1 MKILNKLSMENCKPT
16 STPVVVGAKLAS
28 QGDHE
33 QVSESTYRSLG
44 GCLLYL
50 TASRPDIMFAI
61 SLLSRFMHCCNEKHF
76 QVAKRVLKYIKGT
89 LSYRLQFGKAESL
102 KLVGYTDSD
111 WVGSINDLKSTSGYA
126 FTLGS
131 AVFCWSSKKQNVM
144 AQSIA
149 EDEYVAAAGAVN
161 QAIWLRKILA
171 DLNLHQREATE
182 IYCDNLSTIAIAKNL
197 VFHEIK
203 WEFANANQGRVLK
216 VGQHVAPGVAKKQAS
231 NPSYTEAAEPNAVVK
246 YVWDLLNQ
254 AHMANAKLVPTPML
268 SSTTLTSL
276 IRLPF
281 SDGTLYRRVI
291 GGLQYVYLTRPDIA
305 FVANKCSSM
314 SLMGFSNADW
324 ASSLEDHKSTT
335 RFCIYLEISFL
346 AKSTTAGLEQK
357 VVEAVLGAAVQ
368 LTLSKVVLQDA
379 EEKHVR
385 DGSVR
390 LWLQELR
397 DVAYEIDDVL
407 DEFTY
412 QKLGMKAKFQDQ
424 ISRKLC
430 NLFTPSIPLPYRL
443 NMTKKIKNINVSL
456 SHINEQASQFGL
468 QRRVGEMVVLP
479 RGNLE
484 THSLIGDSFHVVGRG
499 YDVFNVIN
507 LLIKSSTQQ
516 PQIISV
522 ISIVGM
528 AGLEKTTLAKLV
540 CNSEPIQHHFGKIM
554 WVCVFNDF
562 DVDRILV
569 EMLESL
575 TKTPCAFRN
584 KDTVLRRIQEELGE
598 ERYLLI
604 FDDVWNENVEK
615 WENLKG
621 CLLGFS
627 RNKRSKIIVTT
638 RSDNVASV
646 MGTHT
651 ENKHHPKKLVDD
663 ECWSIIKQK
672 VFGSSSIPEEMEVI
686 GKDIAKKCRGLPL
699 VARLS
704 FDHLP
709 SPSLKRCFAYCSN
722 FSRDVY
728 IEQEQLIQLWM
739 ANGFLDPSKEGNMAM
754 EDIGNMHFKALLSN
768 SLFQDVERDA
778 YGNIEVCKMHDLVH
792 DLAVFPGNLK
802 SLRTLKLTGVHI
814 KKLPG
819 SLGKLKHLRFF
830 DISATNIT
838 KLPESFTQLYNLQTF
853 RLLKCSLEHLPKGMR
868 NLVSLRHIYFDL
880 EKLMPVDIGR
890 LTCLQTL
897 PFFFVDMEKG
907 CLVSEL
913 GSLSQLRGK
922 LKIYYL
928 EDVKDNAKASRA
940 NMEAKTKLYKLKL
953 KWNYKRERPMNDKEV
968 LERLK
973 PCSNLKGL
981 TIVNYWGDDLS
992 SWLSSS
998 VHGSNLPF
1006 PLNNLV
1012 KLKLINCR
1020 ECLNLPCLGQLC
1032 NLTVLEI
1039 DEMKKVRRIGHEFYL
1054 NGQGEATTSFPT
1066 LRRFILVEME
1076 SLEEWVDDL
1085 ESVIIEREGA
1095 AAFPCLEELIVSG
1108 CPKLKSDPIQRNLP
1122 SLQVL
1127 QVSYCSDISTLG
1139 DGLSAS
1145 SRLKEVNI
1153 QACLNLRS
1161 IPTMEG
1167 LSTCLKELRICDCP
1181 NLRFM
1186 PSIQGFSSLTDL
1198 TIKDCERLSCL
1209 PSGIESCASLGNL
1222 NIHNCPSLS
1231 FVPQDVGKLRS
1242 LIFLSITSCQKLTCL
1257 PGEILGC
1264 LTSLETLHIGGFSEQ
1279 LEEFEEWL
1287 GNFSSLQRLQIWNC
1301 NNLMQFPSLDTMK
1314 RQSKL
1319 QRPEINKCPHLKE
1332 NCTKKSGL
1340 EWPKIAHIPNI
1351 RIQ

>member
-1 MKILNKLSMENCKPT
+1 M
-16 STPVVVGAKLAS
+16 
-28 QGDHE
+28 
-33 QVSESTYRSLG
+33 
-44 GCLLYL
+44 
-50 TASRPDIMFAI
+50 
-61 SLLSRFMHCCNEKHF
+61 
-76 QVAKRVLKYIKGT
+76 
-89 LSYRLQFGKAESL
+89 
-102 KLVGYTDSD
+102 
-111 WVGSINDLKSTSGYA
+111 
-126 FTLGS
+126 
-131 AVFCWSSKKQNVM
+131 
-144 AQSIA
+144 
-149 EDEYVAAAGAVN
+149 
-161 QAIWLRKILA
+161 
-171 DLNLHQREATE
+171 
-182 IYCDNLSTIAIAKNL
+182 
-197 VFHEIK
+197 
-203 WEFANANQGRVLK
+203 
-216 VGQHVAPGVAKKQAS
+216 
-231 NPSYTEAAEPNAVVK
+231 
-246 YVWDLLNQ
+246 
-254 AHMANAKLVPTPML
+254 
-268 SSTTLTSL
+268 
-276 IRLPF
+276 
-281 SDGTLYRRVI
+281 
-291 GGLQYVYLTRPDIA
+291 
-305 FVANKCSSM
+305 
-314 SLMGFSNADW
+314 
-324 ASSLEDHKSTT
+324 
-335 RFCIYLEISFL
+335 
-346 AKSTTAGLEQK
+346 EQK

-368 LTLSKVVLQDA
+368 LTLSKVISLAAEQASLACGFKNDMKKLRVLLTLIQAVLQDA

-443 NMTKKIKNINVSL
+443 NMAKKIKNINVSL
-456 SHINEQASQFGL
+456 SHINKQASQFGL

-484 THSLIGDSFHVVGRG
+484 THSLIGDPFHVVGRG
-499 YDVFNVIN
+499 YDVSKIIN

-528 AGLEKTTLAKLV
+528 AGLGKTTLAKLV

-554 WVCVFNDF
+554 WVCVSNDF

-615 WENLKG
+615 WEDLKG

-627 RNKRSKIIVTT
+627 RNIGSKIIVTT

-651 ENKHHPKKLVDD
+651 EHKHHPKKLVDD

-699 VARLS
+699 VARVIGGTMSNKRDKEEWLSIKHCNIWDSLERNNGILHVLKLS
-704 FDHLP
+704 FDRLP

-728 IEQEQLIQLWM
+728 IEREQLIQLWM

-754 EDIGNMHFKALLSN
+754 EDIGNMQFKALLSN

-792 DLAVFPGNLK
+792 DLAVFVSKEETKVLYNDSMVDTSCIRHMSVVFYGESVPTILEHAAHKLHSLFLNVDIFCRFPGNLK

-830 DISATNIT
+830 DISVTNIT
-838 KLPESFTQLYNLQTF
+838 KLPESFTQLYNLQTL

-913 GSLSQLRGK
+913 GCLSQLRGK
-922 LKIYYL
+922 LKICNL
-928 EDVKDNAKASRA
+928 EDVKDNAEASRA

-953 KWNYKRERPMNDKEV
+953 KWSYKRECPINDKEV
-968 LERLK
+968 LEGLK

-981 TIVNYWGDDLS
+981 TIVNYWGDDLP

-1039 DEMKKVRRIGHEFYL
+1039 DEMKKVKRIGREFYF
-1054 NGQGEATTSFPT
+1054 NGQGEATTSFPA

-1085 ESVIIEREGA
+1085 DSVIIEREGV

-1108 CPKLKSDPIQRNLP
+1108 CPKLKSDPIQRKLP

-1127 QVSYCSDISTLG
+1127 QVSYCSEISTLG

-1145 SRLKEVNI
+1145 SRLKEVHI
-1153 QACLNLRS
+1153 QACLNLGS

-1231 FVPQDVGKLRS
+1231 FVPQDVGELRS

-1264 LTSLETLHIGGFSEQ
+1264 LTNLETLHIGGFSEQ
-1279 LEEFEEWL
+1279 LEEFEGLTSLHHLHASLEYLELYGWKNLKSIPSQLQHLASLKSLELWNFNGVQVLPEWL

-1301 NNLMQFPSLDTMK
+1301 NNLMHFPSLDAMK
-1314 RQSKL
+1314 RLSKL
-1319 QRPEINKCPHLKE
+1319 QRLEINKCPQLKE
-1332 NCTKKSGL
+1332 NCTKESGS

>member
-1 MKILNKLSMENCKPT
+1 M
-16 STPVVVGAKLAS
+16 
-28 QGDHE
+28 
-33 QVSESTYRSLG
+33 
-44 GCLLYL
+44 
-50 TASRPDIMFAI
+50 
-61 SLLSRFMHCCNEKHF
+61 
-76 QVAKRVLKYIKGT
+76 
-89 LSYRLQFGKAESL
+89 
-102 KLVGYTDSD
+102 
-111 WVGSINDLKSTSGYA
+111 
-126 FTLGS
+126 
-131 AVFCWSSKKQNVM
+131 
-144 AQSIA
+144 
-149 EDEYVAAAGAVN
+149 
-161 QAIWLRKILA
+161 
-171 DLNLHQREATE
+171 
-182 IYCDNLSTIAIAKNL
+182 
-197 VFHEIK
+197 
-203 WEFANANQGRVLK
+203 
-216 VGQHVAPGVAKKQAS
+216 
-231 NPSYTEAAEPNAVVK
+231 
-246 YVWDLLNQ
+246 
-254 AHMANAKLVPTPML
+254 
-268 SSTTLTSL
+268 
-276 IRLPF
+276 
-281 SDGTLYRRVI
+281 
-291 GGLQYVYLTRPDIA
+291 
-305 FVANKCSSM
+305 
-314 SLMGFSNADW
+314 
-324 ASSLEDHKSTT
+324 
-335 RFCIYLEISFL
+335 
-346 AKSTTAGLEQK
+346 EQK

-368 LTLSKVVLQDA
+368 LTLSKVISLAAEQASLACGFKNDMKKLRVLLTLIQAVLQDA

-443 NMTKKIKNINVSL
+443 NMAKKIKNINVSL
-456 SHINEQASQFGL
+456 SHINKQASQFGL
-468 QRRVGEMVVLP
+468 QRRVGEIVVLP

-484 THSLIGDSFHVVGRG
+484 THSLIGDPFHVVGRG
-499 YDVFNVIN
+499 YDVSKIIN

-528 AGLEKTTLAKLV
+528 AGLGKTTLAKLV

-554 WVCVFNDF
+554 WVCVSNDF

-615 WENLKG
+615 WEDLKG

-627 RNKRSKIIVTT
+627 RNIGSKIIVTT

-651 ENKHHPKKLVDD
+651 EHKHHPKKLVDD

-699 VARLS
+699 VAREQWYFACAKVLKAGLQCNMEPKACYCRDQQLS
-704 FDHLP
+704 
-709 SPSLKRCFAYCSN
+709 SSARFAW
-722 FSRDVY
+722 DVY
-728 IEQEQLIQLWM
+728 IEREQLIQLWM

-754 EDIGNMHFKALLSN
+754 EDIGNMQFKALLSN

-792 DLAVFPGNLK
+792 DLAVFVSKEETKVSRK
-802 SLRTLKLTGVHI
+802 SQ
-814 KKLPG
+814 
-819 SLGKLKHLRFF
+819 KLK
-830 DISATNIT
+830 DSKINW
-838 KLPESFTQLYNLQTF
+838 KSFTQLYNLQTL

-913 GSLSQLRGK
+913 GCLSQLRGK
-922 LKIYYL
+922 LKICNL
-928 EDVKDNAKASRA
+928 EDVKDNAEASRA

-953 KWNYKRERPMNDKEV
+953 KWSYKRECPINDKEV
-968 LERLK
+968 LEGLK

-981 TIVNYWGDDLS
+981 TIVNYWGDDLP

-1039 DEMKKVRRIGHEFYL
+1039 DEMKKVKRIGREFYF
-1054 NGQGEATTSFPT
+1054 NGQGEATTSFPA

-1085 ESVIIEREGA
+1085 DSVIIEREGV

-1108 CPKLKSDPIQRNLP
+1108 CPKLKSDPIQRKLP

-1127 QVSYCSDISTLG
+1127 QVSYCSEISTLG

-1145 SRLKEVNI
+1145 SRLKEVHI
-1153 QACLNLRS
+1153 QACLNLGS

-1231 FVPQDVGKLRS
+1231 FVPQDVGELRS

-1264 LTSLETLHIGGFSEQ
+1264 LTNLETLHIGGFSEQ
-1279 LEEFEEWL
+1279 LEEFEGLTSLHHLHASLEYLELYGWKNLKSIPSQLQHLASLKSLELWNFNGVQVLPEWL

-1301 NNLMQFPSLDTMK
+1301 NNLMHFPSLDAMK
-1314 RQSKL
+1314 RLSKL
-1319 QRPEINKCPHLKE
+1319 QRLEINKCPQLKE
-1332 NCTKKSGL
+1332 NCTKESGS

>member
-1 MKILNKLSMENCKPT
+1 M
-16 STPVVVGAKLAS
+16 
-28 QGDHE
+28 
-33 QVSESTYRSLG
+33 
-44 GCLLYL
+44 
-50 TASRPDIMFAI
+50 
-61 SLLSRFMHCCNEKHF
+61 
-76 QVAKRVLKYIKGT
+76 
-89 LSYRLQFGKAESL
+89 
-102 KLVGYTDSD
+102 
-111 WVGSINDLKSTSGYA
+111 
-126 FTLGS
+126 
-131 AVFCWSSKKQNVM
+131 
-144 AQSIA
+144 
-149 EDEYVAAAGAVN
+149 
-161 QAIWLRKILA
+161 
-171 DLNLHQREATE
+171 
-182 IYCDNLSTIAIAKNL
+182 
-197 VFHEIK
+197 
-203 WEFANANQGRVLK
+203 
-216 VGQHVAPGVAKKQAS
+216 
-231 NPSYTEAAEPNAVVK
+231 
-246 YVWDLLNQ
+246 
-254 AHMANAKLVPTPML
+254 
-268 SSTTLTSL
+268 
-276 IRLPF
+276 
-281 SDGTLYRRVI
+281 
-291 GGLQYVYLTRPDIA
+291 
-305 FVANKCSSM
+305 
-314 SLMGFSNADW
+314 
-324 ASSLEDHKSTT
+324 
-335 RFCIYLEISFL
+335 
-346 AKSTTAGLEQK
+346 EQK
-357 VVEAVLGAAVQ
+357 VVEAVLGPAVQ
-368 LTLSKVVLQDA
+368 LTLSKVISLAVKQASLACGFKNDMKKLRVLLTLFQAVLQDA
-379 EEKHVR
+379 GEKHVR
-385 DGSVR
+385 DGS
-390 LWLQELR
+390 
-397 DVAYEIDDVL
+397 
-407 DEFTY
+407 FTY

-443 NMTKKIKNINVSL
+443 NMTKKIKNINLSL
-456 SHINEQASQFGL
+456 SHIMSRPVNSGSK
-468 QRRVGEMVVLP
+468 GEL
-479 RGNLE
+479 GKW
-484 THSLIGDSFHVVGRG
+484 G
-499 YDVFNVIN
+499 YDVSKIIN

-528 AGLEKTTLAKLV
+528 AGLGKTTLAKLV
-540 CNSEPIQHHFGKIM
+540 RNSEPIQHHFGKIM
-554 WVCVFNDF
+554 WVCVSNDF

-615 WENLKG
+615 WEDLKG
-621 CLLGFS
+621 CLLGF
-627 RNKRSKIIVTT
+627 T
-638 RSDNVASV
+638 SV

-651 ENKHHPKKLVDD
+651 EHKHHPKKLVDD

-672 VFGSSSIPEEMEVI
+672 VFGSSSILEEMEVI
-686 GKDIAKKCRGLPL
+686 GKDIAKKCKGLPL
-699 VARLS
+699 VARPLVARVIGGTMSNKKDKEEWLNNGILHVLKLS
-704 FDHLP
+704 FNRLP

-728 IEQEQLIQLWM
+728 IEREQLIQLWM
-739 ANGFLDPSKEGNMAM
+739 ANGYLDPSKEGNIAM

-778 YGNIEVCKMHDLVH
+778 YGNIEVCKIHDLVH
-792 DLAVFPGNLK
+792 DLAVFVSKEKTKVLYNDSMIDTSRIRHMSVVFYGESVPTILEHVAHKLHSLFLNVDIFCKFLGNLK
-802 SLRTLKLTGVHI
+802 SLSTLKLTGVRI

-830 DISATNIT
+830 DISGTNIT
-838 KLPESFTQLYNLQTF
+838 KLPESFSQLYNLQAL

-897 PFFFVDMEKG
+897 PFFFVDKEKE

-913 GSLSQLRGK
+913 GCLSQLRGK
-922 LKIYYL
+922 LKICNL
-928 EDVKDNAKASRA
+928 EDVKDNAEASRA

-953 KWNYKRERPMNDKEV
+953 KWSYKRERPINDKEV
-968 LERLK
+968 LEGLK

-981 TIVNYWGDDLS
+981 TIVNYWGDDLP

-1039 DEMKKVRRIGHEFYL
+1039 DEMKKVKRIGHEFYF
-1054 NGQGEATTSFPT
+1054 NGQGDATTSFPA

-1085 ESVIIEREGA
+1085 ESVIIEQEEGVA
-1095 AAFPCLEELIVSG
+1095 TFPCLEELIVSG
-1108 CPKLKSDPIQRNLP
+1108 CPKLKSDPIQRKLP

-1127 QVSYCSDISTLG
+1127 QVSYCSEISTLG

-1145 SRLKEVNI
+1145 SRLKEVHI
-1153 QACLNLRS
+1153 QACLNLGS
-1161 IPTMEG
+1161 IPTMER
-1167 LSTCLKELRICDCP
+1167 LPTCLKELRICDCP

-1186 PSIQGFSSLTDL
+1186 PSIQGFSSLIDL
-1198 TIKDCERLSCL
+1198 TIKDCERLLCL

-1231 FVPQDVGKLRS
+1231 FVPQD
-1242 LIFLSITSCQKLTCL
+1242 KLTCL
-1257 PGEILGC
+1257 PGKILGC
-1264 LTSLETLHIGGFSEQ
+1264 LTSLETLHIGLNSIHHLHASLEYLELYGWKNLKSIPSQ
-1279 LEEFEEWL
+1279 LQHIASLKSLELW
-1287 GNFSSLQRLQIWNC
+1287 NFNGLWNC
-1301 NNLMQFPSLDTMK
+1301 NNLMQFPSLDAMK
-1314 RQSKL
+1314 RLSKL
-1319 QRPEINKCPHLKE
+1319 QRLEINKCPHLKE
-1332 NCTKKSGL
+1332 NCTKESGS

>member
-1 MKILNKLSMENCKPT
+1 M
-16 STPVVVGAKLAS
+16 
-28 QGDHE
+28 
-33 QVSESTYRSLG
+33 
-44 GCLLYL
+44 
-50 TASRPDIMFAI
+50 
-61 SLLSRFMHCCNEKHF
+61 
-76 QVAKRVLKYIKGT
+76 
-89 LSYRLQFGKAESL
+89 
-102 KLVGYTDSD
+102 
-111 WVGSINDLKSTSGYA
+111 
-126 FTLGS
+126 
-131 AVFCWSSKKQNVM
+131 
-144 AQSIA
+144 
-149 EDEYVAAAGAVN
+149 
-161 QAIWLRKILA
+161 
-171 DLNLHQREATE
+171 
-182 IYCDNLSTIAIAKNL
+182 
-197 VFHEIK
+197 
-203 WEFANANQGRVLK
+203 
-216 VGQHVAPGVAKKQAS
+216 
-231 NPSYTEAAEPNAVVK
+231 
-246 YVWDLLNQ
+246 
-254 AHMANAKLVPTPML
+254 
-268 SSTTLTSL
+268 
-276 IRLPF
+276 
-281 SDGTLYRRVI
+281 
-291 GGLQYVYLTRPDIA
+291 
-305 FVANKCSSM
+305 
-314 SLMGFSNADW
+314 
-324 ASSLEDHKSTT
+324 
-335 RFCIYLEISFL
+335 
-346 AKSTTAGLEQK
+346 EQK
-357 VVEAVLGAAVQ
+357 VVEAVLGPAVQ
-368 LTLSKVVLQDA
+368 LTLSKVISLAVKQASLACGFKNDMKKLRVLLTLFQAVLQDA
-379 EEKHVR
+379 GEKHVR
-385 DGSVR
+385 DGS
-390 LWLQELR
+390 
-397 DVAYEIDDVL
+397 IDDVL

-443 NMTKKIKNINVSL
+443 NMTKKIKNINLSL
-456 SHINEQASQFGL
+456 SHIMSSWGNGC
-468 QRRVGEMVVLP
+468 LP

-484 THSLIGDSFHVVGRG
+484 THSLIGDPFHVVGRG
-499 YDVFNVIN
+499 YDVSKIIN

-528 AGLEKTTLAKLV
+528 AGLGKTTLAKLV
-540 CNSEPIQHHFGKIM
+540 RNSEPIQHHFGKIM
-554 WVCVFNDF
+554 WVCVSNDF

-615 WENLKG
+615 WEDLKG
-621 CLLGFS
+621 CL
-627 RNKRSKIIVTT
+627 SKILVTT

-651 ENKHHPKKLVDD
+651 EHKHHPKKLVDD

-672 VFGSSSIPEEMEVI
+672 VFGSSSILEEMEVI
-686 GKDIAKKCRGLPL
+686 GKDIAKKCKGLPL
-699 VARLS
+699 VARPLVARVIGGTMSNKKDKEEWLSIKHYSLERNNGILHVLKLS
-704 FDHLP
+704 FNRLP

-728 IEQEQLIQLWM
+728 IEREQLIQLWM
-739 ANGFLDPSKEGNMAM
+739 ANGYLDPSKEGNIAM

-778 YGNIEVCKMHDLVH
+778 YGNIEVCKIHDLVH
-792 DLAVFPGNLK
+792 DLAVFVSKEKTKVLYNDSMIDTSRIRHMSVVFYGESVPTILEHVAHKLHSLFLNVDIFCKFLGNLK
-802 SLRTLKLTGVHI
+802 SLSTLKLTGVRI

-830 DISATNIT
+830 DISGTNIT
-838 KLPESFTQLYNLQTF
+838 KLPESFSQLYNLQAL

-897 PFFFVDMEKG
+897 PFFFVDKEKE

-913 GSLSQLRGK
+913 GCLSQLRGK
-922 LKIYYL
+922 LKICNL
-928 EDVKDNAKASRA
+928 EDVKDNAEASRA

-953 KWNYKRERPMNDKEV
+953 KWSYKRERPINDKEV
-968 LERLK
+968 LEGLK

-981 TIVNYWGDDLS
+981 TIVNYWGDDLP

-1039 DEMKKVRRIGHEFYL
+1039 DEMKKVKRIGHEFYF
-1054 NGQGEATTSFPT
+1054 NGQGDATTSFPA

-1085 ESVIIEREGA
+1085 ESVIIEQEGVEICVA
-1095 AAFPCLEELIVSG
+1095 TFPCLEELIVSG
-1108 CPKLKSDPIQRNLP
+1108 CPKLKSDPIQRKLP

-1127 QVSYCSDISTLG
+1127 QVSYCSEISTLG

-1145 SRLKEVNI
+1145 SRLKEVHI
-1153 QACLNLRS
+1153 Q
-1161 IPTMEG
+1161 E
-1167 LSTCLKELRICDCP
+1167 
-1181 NLRFM
+1181 
-1186 PSIQGFSSLTDL
+1186 
-1198 TIKDCERLSCL
+1198 
-1209 PSGIESCASLGNL
+1209 
-1222 NIHNCPSLS
+1222 
-1231 FVPQDVGKLRS
+1231 LRS

-1257 PGEILGC
+1257 PGKILGC
-1264 LTSLETLHIGGFSEQ
+1264 LTSLETLHIEQ
-1279 LEEFEEWL
+1279 LEEFEGLNSIHHLHASLEYLELYGWKNL
-1287 GNFSSLQRLQIWNC
+1287 KSIPSQLQHIASLKSLELWNFNGLWNC
-1301 NNLMQFPSLDTMK
+1301 NNLMQFPSLDAMK
-1314 RQSKL
+1314 RLSKL
-1319 QRPEINKCPHLKE
+1319 QRLEINKCPHLKE
-1332 NCTKKSGL
+1332 NCTKESGS